1 MGNPNNLISALLFAY
16 GIHDLIV
23 QNIIKNDNKHDYKW
37 ITLIAFIGG
46 AIVYTFVA
54 QGSFG
59 ISTFT
64 KAIVNRTPFKKEP

>member
-1 MGNPNNLISALLFAY
+1 LISALLFAY

-23 QNIIKNDNKHDYKW
+23 QNIIKNDNKQDYKW
-37 ITLIAFIGG
+37 ITLMAFIGG

-59 ISTFT
+59 IYNIIA
-64 KAIVNRTPFKKEP
+64 AIVNRTSFKKMP